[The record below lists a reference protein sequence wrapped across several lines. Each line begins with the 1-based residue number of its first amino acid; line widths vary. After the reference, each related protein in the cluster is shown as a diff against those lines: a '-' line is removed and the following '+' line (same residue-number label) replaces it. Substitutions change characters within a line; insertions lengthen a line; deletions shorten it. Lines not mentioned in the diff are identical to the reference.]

1 NAPSPDI
8 TQHKRM
14 EEALQESEQKYR
26 TLFENLNDAVFLAD
40 AETGYIDTNKQG
52 EVMLGRTRA
61 EVIGMHQRELHPPG
75 AANEYRQRFATHV
88 QKGRVADYDG
98 AVIRKDGSIVPVS
111 ISATPV
117 TIGGKQLILGL
128 FRDITERK
136 QAEKALK
143 SSEERLKILFEFA
156 PDAYYLSDLKGN
168 FVDGNKAAE
177 KITGYKRE
185 ELIGKNFLKLKL
197 LSPRQILKAA
207 ALLARNALGKAT
219 GPDEFTFIRKDGS
232 HVLLEIRT
240 FPVKIESKTM
250 VLGIARDITERKQ
263 AEKDI
268 RIKDSAIAS
277 SINAIAMADLDG
289 NVTYVN
295 PAFLK
300 MWGYDD
306 EKEILGK
313 SAVTFWQT
321 AEQAMEVMRAA
332 MDRGGLI
339 GELAAKRKDG
349 SLFDVQLSASVVRDE
364 AGKPIYRLGSF
375 VDITERK
382 RLEQEIQN
390 KSEQLEAQNEEL
402 RALNEELQAA
412 NEELR
417 ETEEQLIRSERLAA
431 IGQLAGG
438 VGHELRN
445 PLGAIKNA
453 VYYIRGKVAKSEL
466 AQQEPRVMEFLDIMD
481 DEINSS
487 NKIISDLL
495 GFSRVG
501 KPSVS
506 SVKIERVI
514 EDALAR
520 TPITENIEVI
530 KKFDEDLPEVNID
543 ASQIRQVLINIIT
556 NAVQAMPEGGKLT
569 ISARE
574 KKEFLDVGIADTG
587 CGIPQEV
594 IGKIFNP
601 LFTTRA
607 KGIGLGLA
615 VCKTIIE
622 SHEGSI
628 TVNSKEGKG
637 TTFNI
642 KLLLKRE

>member
-1 NAPSPDI
+1 MLRQGESISNAPFAVI
-8 TQHKRM
+8 TESKQM

-40 AETGYIDTNKQG
+40 AETGYIIDTNKQG
-52 EVMLGRTRA
+52 EVLLGRTRA

-88 QKGRVADYDG
+88 QKGRAADYDG
-98 AVIRKDGSIVPVS
+98 EVIRKDGSIVPVN
-111 ISATPV
+111 ISAASV
-117 TIGGKQLILGL
+117 TIGGKQLILRL
-128 FRDITERK
+128 F
-136 QAEKALK
+136 
-143 SSEERLKILFEFA
+143 
-156 PDAYYLSDLKGN
+156 
-168 FVDGNKAAE
+168 
-177 KITGYKRE
+177 
-185 ELIGKNFLKLKL
+185 
-197 LSPRQILKAA
+197 
-207 ALLARNALGKAT
+207 
-219 GPDEFTFIRKDGS
+219 
-232 HVLLEIRT
+232 
-240 FPVKIESKTM
+240 
-250 VLGIARDITERKQ
+250 RDITERKQ

-321 AEQAMEVMRAA
+321 AEQAMEVMRVA

-349 SLFDVQLSASVVRDE
+349 SLFDVQLSASVVRNE
-364 AGKPIYRLGSF
+364 AGKPICRLGSF
-375 VDITERK
+375 IDITERK

-453 VYYIRGKVAKSEL
+453 VYYIRGKVANSEL

-506 SVKIERVI
+506 PTKIERVI

-574 KKEFLDVGIADTG
+574 KDKCLEVEIADTG

-594 IGKIFNP
+594 IGKIFDP
-601 LFTTRA
+601 LFTTKA

-628 TVNSKEGKG
+628 TVNSKEGEG

-642 KLLLKRE
+642 KLLLERE